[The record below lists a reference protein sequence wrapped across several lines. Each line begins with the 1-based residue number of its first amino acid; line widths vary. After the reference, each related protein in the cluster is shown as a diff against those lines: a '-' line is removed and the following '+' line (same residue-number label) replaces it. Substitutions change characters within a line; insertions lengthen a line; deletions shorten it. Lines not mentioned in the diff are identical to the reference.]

1 MNKNIE
7 IADIFDKIAD
17 ALEFKGDDSFRI
29 GAYRKAARI
38 LREYPEDI
46 EEVWKRGE
54 IQKVPGIGKGMA
66 EKIEEYL
73 KTGKMKKYEEAV
85 KDIPEGLLQLLEIP
99 NLGPKTLNLAYTK
112 LGVKNLQDLEKVIE
126 NGELAKL
133 FRMGEKKVE
142 NIKKGIEL
150 FKQGRERIPIG
161 IALPIVD
168 EIINELKKYCEKIEP
183 AGSLRRMRETV
194 GDIDIL
200 ATGKDNL
207 KIIEEFTKLPIVKEV
222 LAKGDTKASI
232 IVKTNNLQVDLRVVG
247 SDCFGSALQYFTGSK
262 AHNIKLRGMAKD
274 KGLKISEY
282 GVFKG
287 ETKIAGEDEEQVYR
301 ALGLIWI
308 PPELREDRGEVEAAL
323 KGELPLL
330 VEEKDIKGD
339 LHVHSKYSDGVETI
353 EEIAIAAK
361 NMGYEYIGIADHSK
375 TSKIAGGLDEDTL
388 KRRNE
393 EIDRVNEKIK
403 GIKVL
408 KGMEVD
414 ILSDGSLDYSDKIL
428 EELDFVIASI
438 HQGFKKNVTERIK
451 RAIENPYV
459 DIIAHPTGRLL
470 SGREGYEVN
479 IDEIIEYAAKYNVA
493 LEINCYIDR
502 LDLNDINIL
511 KAKSKNVLLALGTDA
526 HNIGMLK
533 YIRFGIGMARR
544 GWLEKK
550 DLLNTYKWEEMPLRR
565 RKNDTCN

>member
-1 MNKNIE
+1 MSKNQE

-46 EEVWKRGE
+46 EELWKKGE
-54 IQKVPGIGKGMA
+54 IQKIPGIGKGMA

-73 KTGKMKKYEEAV
+73 KTGKIKKYEEAI
-85 KDIPEGLLQLLEIP
+85 DGIPQELLQLLEIP

-112 LGVKNLQDLEKVIE
+112 LGVKNLSDLERVIE
-126 NGELAKL
+126 NGQLARL
-133 FRMGEKKVE
+133 FGMGEKKVE

-150 FKQGRERIPIG
+150 YKQGKERIPIG
-161 IALPIVD
+161 IALPIVE
-168 EIINELKKYCEKIEP
+168 EIINQLKEYTEKIEP
-183 AGSLRRMRETV
+183 AGSLRRMKETI

-200 ATGKDNL
+200 ATGKNNIEIIDKFTNL
-207 KIIEEFTKLPIVKEV
+207 SMVKEV

-232 IVKTNNLQVDLRVVG
+232 IVKTNNLQVDLRVVEN
-247 SDCFGSALQYFTGSK
+247 SSFGAALQYFTGSK
-262 AHNIKLRGMAKD
+262 AHNIKLRGLAKD

-287 ETKIAGEDEEQVYR
+287 EKKLAGKTEEEVYET
-301 ALGLIWI
+301 LGLVWI
-308 PPELREDRGEVEAAL
+308 PPELREDRGEIEAAL
-323 KGELPLL
+323 ENKLPVL

-361 NMGYEYIGIADHSK
+361 NLGYEYIGICDHSK

-414 ILSDGSLDYSDKIL
+414 ILADGSLDYSDKIL
-428 EELDFVIASI
+428 EELDFVIAAI

-470 SGREGYEVN
+470 SGREGYEVD
-479 IDEIIEYAAKYNVA
+479 IDEVIEYASKFNVI
-493 LEINCYIDR
+493 LEINCYPDR
-502 LDLNDINIL
+502 LDLNDVNIL
-511 KAKSKNVLLALGTDA
+511 KAKKKNIKFSLGTDS

-533 YIRFGIGMARR
+533 YIRFGIGIARR
-544 GWLEKK
+544 GWLTKEEI
-550 DLLNTYKWEEMPLRR
+550 LNTYKWEEMPLRR
-565 RKNDTCN
+565 RKR

>member
-1 MNKNIE
+1 MSKNQE

-46 EEVWKRGE
+46 EELWKKGE
-54 IQKVPGIGKGMA
+54 IQKIPGIGKGMA

-73 KTGKMKKYEEAV
+73 KTGKIKKYEEAI
-85 KDIPEGLLQLLEIP
+85 DGIPQELLQLLEIP

-112 LGVKNLQDLEKVIE
+112 LGVKNLSDLERVIE
-126 NGELAKL
+126 NGQLARL
-133 FRMGEKKVE
+133 FGMGEKKVE

-150 FKQGRERIPIG
+150 YKQGKERIPIG
-161 IALPIVD
+161 VALPIVE
-168 EIINELKKYCEKIEP
+168 EIINQLKEYTEKIEP
-183 AGSLRRMRETV
+183 AGSLRRMKETI

-200 ATGKDNL
+200 ATGKNNIEIIDKFTNL
-207 KIIEEFTKLPIVKEV
+207 SMVKEV

-232 IVKTNNLQVDLRVVG
+232 IVKTNNLQVDLRVVEN
-247 SDCFGSALQYFTGSK
+247 SSFGAALQYFTGSK
-262 AHNIKLRGMAKD
+262 AHNIKLRGLAKD

-287 ETKIAGEDEEQVYR
+287 EKKLAGKTEEEVYET
-301 ALGLIWI
+301 LGLVWI
-308 PPELREDRGEVEAAL
+308 PPELREDRGEIEAAL
-323 KGELPLL
+323 ENKLPVL

-361 NMGYEYIGIADHSK
+361 NLGYEYIGICDHSK
-375 TSKIAGGLDEDTL
+375 TSKIAGGLDEDLL

-414 ILSDGSLDYSDKIL
+414 ILADGSLDYSDKIL
-428 EELDFVIASI
+428 EELDFVIAAI

-479 IDEIIEYAAKYNVA
+479 IDEVIEYASKFNVI
-493 LEINCYIDR
+493 LEINCYPDR
-502 LDLNDINIL
+502 LDLNDVNIL
-511 KAKSKNVLLALGTDA
+511 KAKKKNIKFSLGTDS

-533 YIRFGIGMARR
+533 YIRFGIGIARR
-544 GWLEKK
+544 GWLTKEEI
-550 DLLNTYKWEEMPLRR
+550 LNTYKWEEMPLRR
-565 RKNDTCN
+565 RKR